1 MQQSRVGQ
9 KLSDIITLRVVIG
22 ILALLLIV
30 PSFNITSNLY
40 GTPSHL
46 VDGGLAML
54 TVSYAAVWARPLA
67 PPRQRIHQPVPVSL
81 AAPLPRMLRPCMRRW
96 SACAPEAGP
105 ADKLADREQALPL
118 LPAGCCVGGCA
129 LLLVLDS

>member
-40 GTPSHL
+40 GTPAHL

-54 TVSYAAVWARPLA
+54 TVSYDAVRGQPPAAAGYHVHKLLLMA
-67 PPRQRIHQPVPVSL
+67 L
-81 AAPLPRMLRPCMRRW
+81 AAPLPSMLRPRETMLCMCSECRP
-96 SACAPEAGP
+96 S
-105 ADKLADREQALPL
+105 
-118 LPAGCCVGGCA
+118 
-129 LLLVLDS
+129 

>member
-40 GTPSHL
+40 GTPSNL

-67 PPRQRIHQPVPVSL
+67 APRQRTHQPVPVCL
-81 AAPLPRMLRPCMRRW
+81 PAPLPRMLRPGMRRW

-105 ADKLADREQALPL
+105 ADKLAGR
-118 LPAGCCVGGCA
+118 
-129 LLLVLDS
+129 

>member
-30 PSFNITSNLY
+30 PSFNISSNLY
-40 GTPSHL
+40 GTPSDL

-54 TVSYAAVWARPLA
+54 TVSYTAVQPRLLLQALKCIAFPRSAAVHAQPPPCVSAVEYPGLGWLLWLSWAGSKSTGEMP
-67 PPRQRIHQPVPVSL
+67 
-81 AAPLPRMLRPCMRRW
+81 
-96 SACAPEAGP
+96 
-105 ADKLADREQALPL
+105 
-118 LPAGCCVGGCA
+118 
-129 LLLVLDS
+129 